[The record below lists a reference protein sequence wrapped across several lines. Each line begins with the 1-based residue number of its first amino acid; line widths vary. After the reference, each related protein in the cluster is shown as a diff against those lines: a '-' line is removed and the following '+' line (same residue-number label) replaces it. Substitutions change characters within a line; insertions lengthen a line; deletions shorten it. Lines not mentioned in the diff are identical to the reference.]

1 MTQVVTVHTDF
12 TDLNQMAQGL
22 VGRVNDTHVILPGPD
37 PVDVGEWV
45 EFAVTLYDGTPG
57 FAGVGRCVTV
67 VDNGEERLSHQRF
80 DVVIDSLQ
88 FDSRGQ
94 QVFEHILTLN
104 GAGGGGYDDPPAEEG
119 VEEANFDDVSEVYTQ
134 SKIEL
139 PTEALEEAAIAAR
152 VQDDD
157 EEDENTVIGDSM
169 QFAGAAFDDPE
180 QDDHQRETPR
190 PPAPASYGGAP
201 TPPVAQAKPSFSE
214 PPTGSVSVIPSA
226 PPPPPPAPSIPAPSV
241 APLAVGGASTPPR
254 PAQQT
259 NGGAMFA
266 YANGL
271 PFPAVPPRPELDP
284 SRRVSPAPRPRT
296 ADAATHEE
304 HEQRTVG

>member
-67 VDNGEERLSHQRF
+67 VDNGEERLAHQRF

-104 GAGGGGYDDPPAEEG
+104 GAAGYEAAGAAAEE
-119 VEEANFDDVSEVYTQ
+119 VAPSSEHIEDANFEDVSEVYTN

-139 PTEALEEAAIAAR
+139 PTEALEEAVIAAR
-152 VQDDD
+152 VSEEHAPLGPSPDEMATATYAVEAPADEPIYADDD
-157 EEDENTVIGDSM
+157 VQAVSEPPSE
-169 QFAGAAFDDPE
+169 
-180 QDDHQRETPR
+180 
-190 PPAPASYGGAP
+190 PAPAATNGAAAP
-201 TPPVAQAKPSFSE
+201 TSA
-214 PPTGSVSVIPSA
+214 IP
-226 PPPPPPAPSIPAPSV
+226 ISV
-241 APLAVGGASTPPR
+241 APEAPAAARHQTNGIMFVYPGGLTFPSQPPR
-254 PAQQT
+254 PDLEA
-259 NGGAMFA
+259 
-266 YANGL
+266 
-271 PFPAVPPRPELDP
+271 EK
-284 SRRVSPAPRPRT
+284 RVSPAPRPSSLTR
-296 ADAATHEE
+296 
-304 HEQRTVG
+304 

>member
-45 EFAVTLYDGTPG
+45 EFAVTLYDGSPG

-104 GAGGGGYDDPPAEEG
+104 GGGGGYEAETAAEEG
-119 VEEANFDDVSEVYTQ
+119 VEEAAFDDVSEVHTQ

-139 PTEALEEAAIAAR
+139 PTEALEEAVIAAR
-152 VQDDD
+152 ADEDDD
-157 EEDENTVIGDSM
+157 EDENTVIGDSM

-180 QDDHQRETPR
+180 QDDHQRQTPR
-190 PPAPASYGGAP
+190 PPAPP
-201 TPPVAQAKPSFSE
+201 AQAKSAFSE
-214 PPTGSVSVIPSA
+214 PPTGNTSVVPSAA
-226 PPPPPPAPSIPAPSV
+226 PPPLAPSIPAPSM
-241 APLAVGGASTPPR
+241 PPAR
-254 PAQQT
+254 PVQT

-271 PFPAVPPRPELDP
+271 PFPPVPPRPELDP
-284 SRRVSPAPRPRT
+284 ARRVSPAPRPRT
-296 ADAATHEE
+296 AEAVSHDDRE
-304 HEQRTVG
+304 HHSV

>member
-104 GAGGGGYDDPPAEEG
+104 GAGGYEAEPQDAGFSSDGAEEASF
-119 VEEANFDDVSEVYTQ
+119 EDVSEVYTE

-139 PTEALEEAAIAAR
+139 PTEALEASPEDVEADAEDEAE
-152 VQDDD
+152 DDS
-157 EEDENTVIGDSM
+157 ENENTVIGDSM
-169 QFAGAAFDDPE
+169 QFAGAAFSDPE
-180 QDDHQRETPR
+180 QDDHERVTPV
-190 PPAPASYGGAP
+190 P
-201 TPPVAQAKPSFSE
+201 AKPVTFSE
-214 PPTGSVSVIPSA
+214 PPTGGRAMPAVPSA
-226 PPPPPPAPSIPAPSV
+226 PPPAPAPSMPAPSV
-241 APLAVGGASTPPR
+241 PARAMPAVPSSAP
-254 PAQQT
+254 QT
-259 NGGAMFA
+259 NGSAMFV
-266 YANGL
+266 YTNGL
-271 PFPAVPPRPELDP
+271 PFPAVPPRPDLDP
-284 SRRVSPAPRPRT
+284 ARRVSPAPRPRASGEVEMAAHDDRQHRT
-296 ADAATHEE
+296 A
-304 HEQRTVG
+304 

>member
-45 EFAVTLYDGTPG
+45 EFAVTLYDGSPG

-104 GAGGGGYDDPPAEEG
+104 GAGGGYEADAAEEG
-119 VEEANFDDVSEVYTQ
+119 ASIEEANFDDVSEVYTQ

-139 PTEALEEAAIAAR
+139 PTEAIEEAAIAAR
-152 VQDDD
+152 GGDDD
-157 EEDENTVIGDSM
+157 DDDDENTVIGDSM

-190 PPAPASYGGAP
+190 PPAAT
-201 TPPVAQAKPSFSE
+201 TPPVHAKGFSE
-214 PPTGSVSVIPSA
+214 PPPGSVSVIPSA
-226 PPPPPPAPSIPAPSV
+226 APPPPPAASIPAPSM
-241 APLAVGGASTPPR
+241 APRA
-254 PAQQT
+254 AQQT

-284 SRRVSPAPRPRT
+284 ARRVSPAPRPRT
-296 ADAATHEE
+296 AEAATHEE
-304 HEQRTVG
+304 QEQHSV